1 MICDSPAGVEFN
13 TGGRERT
20 DTANWLVELAASK
33 VWICLCEC
41 VLLKNAVVTGEEIN
55 TMQWVENL

>member
-13 TGGRERT
+13 TGGR

-41 VLLKNAVVTGEEIN
+41 VVVE
-55 TMQWVENL
+55 

>member
-41 VLLKNAVVTGEEIN
+41 VLLVSLIHI
-55 TMQWVENL
+55 